1 MEIRI
6 QSVKFDADVKLLEYV
21 EKKIGKLSKYF
32 DGIVRAEVFLSLLP
46 DVENKHVKVRLEIP
60 GNDIVVDRQSRKFE
74 DAVTEC
80 VDVLQAQLIKVKEKR
95 YDK

>member
-60 GNDIVVDRQSRKFE
+60 GNDIVVDRHSRKFE